1 MKTLHKANGREEHIS
16 IWKTQRGNLYETI
29 YMKLYETNLYDTTSE
44 NQSQSLI
51 RRLNRF
57 LYGLKQAPKVWN
69 LNFDAVK
76 ELNFRQLSHD
86 RYLYIHGYGSVKTY
100 FLLNVNDII
109 LVGTDE
115 RDLRKVKA
123 ALSTAFC
130 MSDLEEFHCFLRIK
144 VKRGK
149 EETKLSQPT
158 YIQNSLT
165 IWQRT

>member
-1 MKTLHKANGREEHIS
+1 MKP
-16 IWKTQRGNLYETI
+16 I
-29 YMKLYETNLYDTTSE
+29 YMTLPVRIKVKAD
-44 NQSQSLI
+44 LI

-57 LYGLKQAPKVWN
+57 LYGLKQDPKVWN

-86 RYLYIHGYGSVKTY
+86 RYLYIHGYGSIKTY
-100 FLLNVNDII
+100 LLLNVNDII

-130 MSDLEEFHCFLRIK
+130 MSDLKKFHCFLRIK

-149 EETKLSQPT
+149 EETKQSQTT

-165 IWQRT
+165 IWYGRGRKNSYGDEICT